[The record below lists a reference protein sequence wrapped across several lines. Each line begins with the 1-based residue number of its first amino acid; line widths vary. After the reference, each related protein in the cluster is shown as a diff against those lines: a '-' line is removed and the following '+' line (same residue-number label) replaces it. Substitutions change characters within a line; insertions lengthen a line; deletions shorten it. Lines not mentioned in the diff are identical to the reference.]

1 MAQSL
6 NKEEEIMFT
15 KTAYYYDKIYSF
27 KDYQAEA
34 ESLLPLIRERLHSGG
49 NNLLDVACGTGSHI
63 EYLKDHFDVE
73 GLDISE
79 ELLEIAQTRN
89 PTIPFHLGDMI
100 DFNLG
105 RRFDVITCLFSSIG
119 YVKTLDNL
127 TRTIGCMVRHLV
139 PGGLL
144 LIEPWFIP
152 DAWHSGTVH
161 AILID
166 EPDLKIAR
174 VNTSFAKG
182 RLSYFDLHH
191 LIATPE
197 GTEHIVE
204 HHELGLFTTDEISD
218 ILKNA
223 GLSVTHDPDGLTGR
237 GLFIGECP
245 EGD

>member
-1 MAQSL
+1 
-6 NKEEEIMFT
+6 MFT

-27 KDYQAEA
+27 KDYQAEV
-34 ESLLPLIRERLHSGG
+34 ESLLPLIREHLQSGG
-49 NNLLDVACGTGSHI
+49 NRLLDVACGTGKHI
-63 EYLKDHFDVE
+63 EYLKEHFGVE

-79 ELLEIAQTRN
+79 ELLEIARVRN
-89 PTIPFHLGDMI
+89 PTTAFHLGDMI

-105 RRFDVITCLFSSIG
+105 CRFDVITCLFSSIG

-127 TRTIGCMVRHLV
+127 TRTIGCMVRHLA

-144 LIEPWFIP
+144 LIEPWFTP
-152 DAWHSGTVH
+152 DTWHPRTVH
-161 AILID
+161 AQLID
-166 EPDLKIAR
+166 EPNLKIAR

-204 HHELGLFTTDEISD
+204 HHELGLFTTEEIGD
-218 ILKNA
+218 ILENA
-223 GLSVTHDPDGLTGR
+223 GLSVAHDSDGLTGR
-237 GLFIGECP
+237 GLFIGECQK
-245 EGD
+245 GD